1 MLWQIDR
8 TELGD
13 AKLDAKEN
21 VAKLRELAL
30 KDASK
35 YRIENQDELTDA
47 KRSEGRRLS
56 HTEILGRLQRLV
68 PDLTA
73 KEGSPGNLALYC
85 PRTVDQVDA
94 AIREGSGGSGNDL
107 FFLMNRYVGGLPKEE
122 LPEWGYLD
130 IDTSLLATREHLRGW
145 RTILIGL
152 IRAGVLSY
160 DAACAEFGDP
170 ATDPRAV
177 QWMRKTLEWRE
188 NGSKRFTLRDI
199 MEARKA

>member
-1 MLWQIDR
+1 MLWQTDKA
-8 TELGD
+8 ELGD
-13 AKLDAKEN
+13 QRLDPKEN
-21 VAKLRELAL
+21 VAKLREICL

-35 YRIENQDELTDA
+35 YRIGNQDELTDA
-47 KRSEGRRLS
+47 KRSTGARLNY
-56 HTEILGRLQRLV
+56 TEILTRLQKIV
-68 PDLTA
+68 PDLVA

-85 PRTVDQVDA
+85 PRTIDQVDA
-94 AIREGSGGSGNDL
+94 AIREGSGGSGKDL
-107 FFLMNRYVGGLPKEE
+107 FFLLNRYVGGMPKEE

-170 ATDPRAV
+170 ANDPRNV
-177 QWMRKTLEWRE
+177 EWMKKTLEWRE
-188 NGSKRFTLRDI
+188 NGSKRFKIGR
-199 MEARKA
+199 AHV